1 MTLPAL
7 LDIQAALADRQI
19 DGWLLYDFKGQNP
32 TALSA
37 LGLTGKMLT
46 RRWMAWIPR
55 VGEPVLVHHAIEAQ
69 PFVGFEWRK
78 VAYAS
83 WQSLD
88 DVFRRLLP
96 PGGRVAME
104 YWPGGGIPYLSRV
117 DAGTVER
124 IRSFGVEVVSSAH
137 LVQWLLC
144 RWDEAQVESHRRA
157 AMQLEVA
164 KEGAFHLIG
173 ERLRAGRPALEHEVQ
188 EYLMAR
194 FAEAGLVTDHPPIVA
209 VGPHSGDPH
218 YCPGADRPTEITRDQ
233 VVMIDLWAKEND
245 PRACFADVTWM
256 AYTGREPSDRVRE
269 VWDTVVRARD
279 VGLESIRARAAAGE
293 TILGWQVDRVVRDY
307 IHDRGFGE
315 YFVHRTGHNIGA
327 NADHGDGT
335 HLDDLETQDARPLVV
350 DTCFSIEPGVYLP
363 GEFGVRSEIN
373 VFFARTGPQVYT
385 PAQTRL
391 RLLG

>member
-1 MTLPAL
+1 MLPSL
-7 LDIQAALADRQI
+7 TEIQEALAKQGL

-32 TALSA
+32 TALAA

-46 RRWMAWIPR
+46 RRWMCWLPR
-55 VGEPVLVHHAIEAQ
+55 KGEPCLVHHAIEAQ
-69 PFVGFEWRK
+69 PFAGFEWPKRS
-78 VAYAS
+78 YSS

-88 DVFRRLLP
+88 AVLRALLP

-124 IRSFGVEVVSSAH
+124 VRAFGVEVASSAH

-144 RWDEAQVESHRRA
+144 RWSEAQVESHRRA
-157 AMQLEVA
+157 AMRLEVS
-164 KEGAFHLIG
+164 KEAAFHLIG
-173 ERLRAGRPALEHEVQ
+173 ERVRAGKPAREHEIQ
-188 EYLMAR
+188 DFLMQR
-194 FAEAGLVTDHPPIVA
+194 FAEAGLITDHPPIVA

-218 YCPGADRPTEITRDQ
+218 YCPGADRPTEIARDQ

-245 PRACFADVTWM
+245 PQATFADVTWM
-256 AYTGREPSDRVRE
+256 AFTGRAPSDEIRE

-279 VGLESIRARAAAGE
+279 LGLQTIASRAARGE
-293 TILGWQVDRVVRDY
+293 TILGWEIDRAVRDY
-307 IHDRGFGE
+307 IDGRGYGE

-327 NADHGDGT
+327 HADHGDGT
-335 HLDDLETQDARPLVV
+335 HLDDLETQDARPPVV

-363 GEFGVRSEIN
+363 EFGVRSEIN
-373 VFFARTGPQVYT
+373 VFFAADGPKVYT
-385 PAQTRL
+385 PAQTSL

>member
-32 TALSA
+32 TALAA

-69 PFVGFEWRK
+69 PFADFPWRK
-78 VAYAS
+78 LAYAS

-88 DVFRRLLP
+88 DIFRRLLP

-117 DAGTVER
+117 DGGTVER
-124 IRSFGVEVVSSAH
+124 IRAFGVEVVSSAH

-144 RWDEAQVESHRRA
+144 RWDEGQVESHRRA

-173 ERLRAGRPALEHEVQ
+173 ERVRAGKPVLEHEVQ
-188 EYLMAR
+188 DFLMAR
-194 FAEAGLVTDHPPIVA
+194 FADAGLITDHPPIVA

-218 YCPGADRPTEITRDQ
+218 YCPGADRPTEIGRDQ

-245 PRACFADVTWM
+245 PRATFADVTWM
-256 AYTGREPSDRVRE
+256 AFTGRNPSEKVRE

-279 VGLESIRARAAAGE
+279 VGLETIAARAAKGE
-293 TILGWQVDRVVRDY
+293 TILGWQIDRVVRDY
-307 IHDRGFGE
+307 IHDRGYGE
-315 YFVHRTGHNIGA
+315 FFVHRTGHNIGA
-327 NADHGDGT
+327 HADHGDGT

-363 GEFGVRSEIN
+363 EFGVRSEIN
-373 VFFARTGPQVYT
+373 VFFGREGPKVYT
-385 PAQTRL
+385 PAQRSL

>member
-1 MTLPAL
+1 
-7 LDIQAALADRQI
+7 
-19 DGWLLYDFKGQNP
+19 
-32 TALSA
+32 
-37 LGLTGKMLT
+37 
-46 RRWMAWIPR
+46 
-55 VGEPVLVHHAIEAQ
+55 
-69 PFVGFEWRK
+69 
-78 VAYAS
+78 
-83 WQSLD
+83 
-88 DVFRRLLP
+88 
-96 PGGRVAME
+96 
-104 YWPGGGIPYLSRV
+104 
-117 DAGTVER
+117 
-124 IRSFGVEVVSSAH
+124 
-137 LVQWLLC
+137 
-144 RWDEAQVESHRRA
+144 
-157 AMQLEVA
+157 
-164 KEGAFHLIG
+164 
-173 ERLRAGRPALEHEVQ
+173 
-188 EYLMAR
+188 
-194 FAEAGLVTDHPPIVA
+194 
-209 VGPHSGDPH
+209 
-218 YCPGADRPTEITRDQ
+218 
-233 VVMIDLWAKEND
+233 
-245 PRACFADVTWM
+245 M
-256 AYTGREPSDRVRE
+256 AYTGREPSERVRE